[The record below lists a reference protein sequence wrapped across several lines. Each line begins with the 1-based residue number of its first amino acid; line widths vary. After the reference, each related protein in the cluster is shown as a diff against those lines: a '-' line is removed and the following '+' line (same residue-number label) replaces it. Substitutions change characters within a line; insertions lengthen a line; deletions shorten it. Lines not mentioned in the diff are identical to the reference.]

1 MDLYELQTLCSGL
14 ITAADASQNDVFKDV
29 INFLLVYLDDNDT
42 FFRSKAEH
50 YKHLCTKLQLPCDHK
65 LHGDLHK
72 CLCSARAAA
81 SGSQWRMPGMVCSRE
96 HMQRSDFSVI

>member
-1 MDLYELQTLCSGL
+1 MGLYELRTLCSGL

-29 INFLLVYLDDNDT
+29 TKVLLVYLDDNDT

-50 YKHLCTKLQLPCDHK
+50 YEQLCTKLQLPCDHK
-65 LHGDLHK
+65 LYDDLHT
-72 CLCSARAAA
+72 CLSSARAAA

-96 HMQRSDFSVI
+96 RSNFSVI